1 MHVPPPEVRTGD
13 SNRRLPSSNFLPSAV
28 HRPTEAFD
36 DAKAAA
42 AHAHVAM
49 VPLPDLTDLIEAAGR
64 EVGAAEALTLQLAKR
79 LVALALSNTARFLA
93 YDNEGIG
100 SADRTSASGLY
111 DRIVLAGAADALA
124 DDGDSATLVTA
135 LFRQIRRA
143 HQQLNQAPAASPS
156 VPAAAPAPAAA
167 SDPEAKSKA
176 DTLTCYAT
184 LASLQGRQF
193 ELNERATFV
202 GAAHSDVVKYGHITT
217 VPSVKDVKVLGTTS
231 TQRQRVGFAN
241 PANNASSVVATM
253 EFNGI
258 TASVD
263 PHDDAK
269 IRASTRH
276 LVHGL
281 LAALGGEIGAA
292 HYGGRDV
299 GWVTPP
305 GRTVQVRVGASASA
319 FDKWMW
325 EVVSSPLRGPAY
337 LRMVDHNVGDFLV
350 RHARQEQLADEVLES
365 MRAAAADRYT
375 KDPDPPRAD
384 DASSSLSSGQ
394 SSLGDS
400 ASAAGANA
408 GPAGEARGECL
419 SWLTNGNC
427 SREVCPFPHSNG
439 RRGMASNRGRA
450 QKRSTSE
457 WEWNAPHHVKILA
470 IPPFEPLRAQT
481 RKLRALSVLKY
492 GAGCLDMRV
501 AHAAL
506 R

>member
-1 MHVPPPEVRTGD
+1 M
-13 SNRRLPSSNFLPSAV
+13 
-28 HRPTEAFD
+28 
-36 DAKAAA
+36 
-42 AHAHVAM
+42 
-49 VPLPDLTDLIEAAGR
+49 
-64 EVGAAEALTLQLAKR
+64 
-79 LVALALSNTARFLA
+79 
-93 YDNEGIG
+93 
-100 SADRTSASGLY
+100 
-111 DRIVLAGAADALA
+111 
-124 DDGDSATLVTA
+124 TA

-337 LRMVDHNVGDFLV
+337 LRMVSRAPGTARGRSPRVHAGGRRRPLHQGPGSAARGRRVIVAVVRPVVPRRFGFRRRRERRPRRRGAWRVPQLAHQRELLARGLPVPALQRPPRDGVQPRPRPEALHVRVGVERASPCQNTRHSTVRALACADSEVEGLV
-350 RHARQEQLADEVLES
+350 GAQVWGRMLGHARRARGTALVEGLWRHLNGTVDHSLAQRLTRFFAESGVLMTRCDVDTPMLRAVVTSLDMCVSDIHPSMRGRDTQLAGC
-365 MRAAAADRYT
+365 RA
-375 KDPDPPRAD
+375 
-384 DASSSLSSGQ
+384 S
-394 SSLGDS
+394 
-400 ASAAGANA
+400 
-408 GPAGEARGECL
+408 RGL
-419 SWLTNGNC
+419 
-427 SREVCPFPHSNG
+427 
-439 RRGMASNRGRA
+439 
-450 QKRSTSE
+450 
-457 WEWNAPHHVKILA
+457 
-470 IPPFEPLRAQT
+470 
-481 RKLRALSVLKY
+481 
-492 GAGCLDMRV
+492 
-501 AHAAL
+501 
-506 R
+506 